1 MSLLPFLAVA
11 FGAGSLSLLARRAE
25 RASAAIGL
33 VGLVAA
39 AVMAAAIGTDAPLAV
54 AGGAIAGSQFA
65 RLFLLLGCV
74 AGTLVVIVAL
84 ATTWPRSLPGATLI
98 GLGAA
103 GFALGV
109 TDPGTAVV
117 AATGGAVVGILV
129 TLVAPVTE
137 RGLVVAVRELRALVL
152 AGAIALLAAA
162 TIVGPIGAGRAD
174 PAILGLGYVAFAAAA
189 AIRFGA
195 IPFHPWAARVA
206 DAAPEVGLP
215 LVMAW
220 GPAAFMVIALAWTN
234 AAVTPAGE
242 PLGLERGLIVVVG
255 AASVLLGTAAALL
268 QDDIEH
274 IVGYSIV
281 ADGGIA
287 LLGLAALD
295 PAAWGPT
302 RTWLLALV
310 VTKTAFAAW
319 AAAMRAAFGT
329 RRIPEL
335 SGWATRAPLL
345 AVALLAI
352 IVAGV
357 GWPGMSA
364 FAARGTLVDLVLQG
378 PPATALLLGAL
389 ASVLYYG
396 RLLAVGI
403 GRPSG
408 FVAATESDSPESRRP
423 TRLAARSFNPAA
435 VWRVNRTPI
444 AAIAVLLL
452 AGLSVAVAG
461 GALGVAAAAEALPPA
476 RSEAPGGVQPSP
488 VGSGVPSG
496 SRAAPTASGAAG
508 ATAAPSSSVAAP
520 GG

>member
-1 MSLLPFLAVA
+1 MSLLAFLAVA
-11 FGAGSLSLLARRAE
+11 FGAGSLSLLTRRAE

-39 AVMAAAIGTDAPLAV
+39 GVMAAAIGTDAPLAV
-54 AGGAIAGSQFA
+54 AGGAIAGSPFA
-65 RLFLLLGCV
+65 RLFLMLGCV
-74 AGTLVVIVAL
+74 AGILVVIVAL
-84 ATTWPRSLPGATLI
+84 ATTLPRSLPGAMLV

-117 AATGGAVVGILV
+117 AATGGAVVGILL
-129 TLVAPVTE
+129 TLVSPVTE

-152 AGAIALLAAA
+152 AGVLALLAAA
-162 TIVGPIGAGRAD
+162 AIVGPVGAGRAD

-195 IPFHPWAARVA
+195 IPFHLWAARVA

-220 GPAAFMVIALAWTN
+220 GPAAFMVVALAWTN
-234 AAVTPAGE
+234 AVVAPAGV

-255 AASVLLGTAAALL
+255 GASVLLGTAAALL

-274 IVGYSIV
+274 IVAYSIV

-319 AAAMRAAFGT
+319 AAAMRATFGT
-329 RRIPEL
+329 RRVPEL
-335 SGWATRAPLL
+335 GGWATRAPLL

-352 IVAGV
+352 VVAGV

-364 FAARGTLVDLVLQG
+364 FAARGTLVDLVLEG
-378 PPATALLLGAL
+378 PPAAALLFGAF

-403 GRPSG
+403 GRPSS
-408 FVAATESDSPESRRP
+408 FVAAATNASPEPSRP
-423 TRLAARSFNPAA
+423 GRLAARSFDPTAA
-435 VWRVNRTPI
+435 WRANRAPI
-444 AAIAVLLL
+444 AAVAVLLL
-452 AGLSVAVAG
+452 AGLSVVVAG
-461 GALGVAAAAEALPPA
+461 GALGVAAAAEALPPVPI
-476 RSEAPGGVQPSP
+476 EIPGGGQPSP
-488 VGSGVPSG
+488 VGSGVPTG
-496 SRAAPTASGAAG
+496 SRAAPGG
-508 ATAAPSSSVAAP
+508 SVAAP
-520 GG
+520 GGSAAP